1 MDNKKIG
8 QYLVKGGALE
18 QWQLDLALQQ
28 QEKDGGLLGEILI
41 KLGYLE
47 DRELI
52 NALTQQAE
60 DQD

>member
-28 QEKDGGLLGEILI
+28 QEKEGGLLGEILI

-52 NALTQQAE
+52 QALTRQAE
-60 DQD
+60 DQE